1 MAKFSVG
8 QVWRGKRPA
17 HSNGFVN
24 DRVITYVSPVG
35 RIQYDGP
42 TVNLGRRLPIVEA
55 EVFGKWAGREVGN
68 ELPEGEWQ
76 RWCDYKP
83 EKRGTAEIAAE
94 DKGGGNA

>member
-55 EVFGKWAGREVGN
+55 EVFEKWAGREVGN
-68 ELPEGEWQ
+68 ELPEGATLVRLQAGEA
-76 RWCDYKP
+76 RH
-83 EKRGTAEIAAE
+83 
-94 DKGGGNA
+94 GGNRRRG